1 MPASNPDSAKAA
13 ASARTRSPQRTTGSK
28 SAFMNAISKSMRI
41 IPPNEAS
48 RRDLILVTIE
58 DQECRLE
65 ELRAHEAKTTDGFF
79 L

>member
-1 MPASNPDSAKAA
+1 
-13 ASARTRSPQRTTGSK
+13 
-28 SAFMNAISKSMRI
+28 MRI

-79 L
+79 LKP